1 MNTLQYK
8 YLDLGEKSE
17 DNRSIGIDTETLE
30 AINSVDA
37 DKLREELYSH
47 MRQWAERQ
55 HNIYMAGL
63 VSELAFMI
71 YKLFIEHEHVNIGT
85 LYISAALMY
94 FMCYIL
100 GTHNTNNVCK
110 VIQKIERK
118 CIDAIGIISRS
129 VYKDKRV
136 ETIKLNKIKS
146 IVQVLDEISII
157 RKETPRKNAGIYR
170 KHGG

>member
-8 YLDLGEKSE
+8 CLDLDEKSE

-30 AINSVDA
+30 ALNSVDA

-47 MRQWAERQ
+47 MNQWAVRQ
-55 HNIYMAGL
+55 HTIYTLGL
-63 VSELAFMI
+63 VSALTFISYE
-71 YKLFIEHEHVNIGT
+71 LFIEHAHVTIGT
-85 LYISAALMY
+85 LWVSAVLMY
-94 FMCYIL
+94 FICYIL
-100 GTHNTNNVCK
+100 GTHNTNKVCK

-118 CIDAIGIISRS
+118 CIDAIDIISRNVS
-129 VYKDKRV
+129 KDKRV

-146 IVQVLDEISII
+146 IVQILDEISII
-157 RKETPRKNAGIYR
+157 RKETPRKNTAIYR